1 MKAKI
6 WCKIAEDGD
15 NHYAY
20 VYSPNYEGGMPKV
33 DISFEVDSEQELKMK
48 LAIMGMKLGNEVLM
62 DHHHWKKPTYEVME
76 DK

>member
-1 MKAKI
+1 MMKAKI

-15 NHYAY
+15 EHYAY
-20 VYSPNYEGGMPKV
+20 IYSPNYEGGSPKILESV
-33 DISFEVDSEQELKMK
+33 NSKQELEMK

-62 DHHHWKKPTYEVME
+62 DHHHWRTPTYEVME